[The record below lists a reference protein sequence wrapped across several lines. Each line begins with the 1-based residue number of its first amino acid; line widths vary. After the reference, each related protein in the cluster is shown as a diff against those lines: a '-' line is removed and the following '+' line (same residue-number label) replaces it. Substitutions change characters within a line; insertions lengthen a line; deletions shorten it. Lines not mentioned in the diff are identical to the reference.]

1 MKNNSNFPLPEPDRR
16 LSHNN
21 NNNNNININ
30 NIDNNNNNIQN
41 GANIKESTK
50 FSQSNSNFFSNYT
63 DSNPFK
69 NNTNKNSNS
78 NSNSNAITNNE
89 LTNNMTIVKL
99 NHIKDMRQKILN
111 YKLLSEKTMFLT
123 SNIKNYFINKCNIIL
138 FGPSG
143 SGKSSFIKSMY
154 RALYNSSFL
163 PPEAMKKLII
173 KNEFQNEG
181 TLLFTRLHLKE
192 QNEQS
197 SGIILCD
204 TRGHI
209 RMDETEREQFKI
221 LLNGNVKDGVK
232 IEQRTERNPIALWEF
247 WKKDSELFPKDIFFA
262 DEVGIESI
270 PHSIVF
276 VFDGSTD
283 EVINKEDEVF
293 YKDLVN
299 ISKKKGYDNSVHVVL
314 TRIDIFEKFVS
325 QRNKNLSVSDR
336 SSRVSTLKDEKI
348 EKVIEKLGISRT
360 NIHFIENYHDDGDIN
375 NGSNNNN
382 NVNGNNN
389 GINNNVNV
397 GKENSYE
404 IDFYLLKTM
413 SEIINACEMFILYYM
428 SKNESCFSTCFG
440 GR

>member
-1 MKNNSNFPLPEPDRR
+1 MKNKSNFPLPEPDRR
-16 LSHNN
+16 LSHNHNIN
-21 NNNNNININ
+21 NNNSLKDLKTNHNGNITKENSFSNNSNFYSNQTESNPFKTSNLNLKDNNNNI
-30 NIDNNNNNIQN
+30 
-41 GANIKESTK
+41 
-50 FSQSNSNFFSNYT
+50 
-63 DSNPFK
+63 
-69 NNTNKNSNS
+69 
-78 NSNSNAITNNE
+78 ITNSDLN
-89 LTNNMTIVKL
+89 NNMTNVKL
-99 NHIKDMRQKILN
+99 KHIKDMRQKILN

-173 KNEFQNEG
+173 KSELQNEG
-181 TLLFTRLHLKE
+181 TLCFTRLHLKE
-192 QNEQS
+192 QTETS

-209 RMDETEREQFKI
+209 RMDESEREQFKI
-221 LLNGNVKDGVK
+221 LLNGNIKDGVK
-232 IEQRTERNPIALWEF
+232 LEQRTERNPLALWEF

-262 DEVGIESI
+262 EEVGIESI

-283 EVINKEDEVF
+283 EVINKEDEMF

-299 ISKKKGYDNSVHVVL
+299 ISKKKGYENVHVIL
-314 TRIDIFEKFVS
+314 TRIDVFEKFVS
-325 QRNKNLSVSDR
+325 QRNKNLSISDR
-336 SSRVSTLKDEKI
+336 SSRISTLKDEKI
-348 EKVIEKLGISRT
+348 EKVIEKLGISRS
-360 NIHFIENYHDDGDIN
+360 NIHFIENYHDDD
-375 NGSNNNN
+375 NNNN
-382 NVNGNNN
+382 NFNL
-389 GINNNVNV
+389 
-397 GKENSYE
+397 KENSFE
-404 IDFYLLKTM
+404 IDFHLLKTM
-413 SEIINACEMFILYYM
+413 GDIINACEMYILYYM

>member
-1 MKNNSNFPLPEPDRR
+1 MHNNKSNFPLPEPDRR
-16 LSHNN
+16 LSHNT
-21 NNNNNININ
+21 NNINN
-30 NIDNNNNNIQN
+30 NS
-41 GANIKESTK
+41 IKDLKHNSHITK
-50 FSQSNSNFFSNYT
+50 ENSNFSINSNFYSNQT
-63 DSNPFK
+63 ESNPFK
-69 NNTNKNSNS
+69 NSNLNSLNKDNN
-78 NSNSNAITNNE
+78 NPLNIITNSDLN
-89 LTNNMTIVKL
+89 NNMTTVKL
-99 NHIKDMRQKILN
+99 KHIKDMRQKILN

-173 KNEFQNEG
+173 KSELQNEG
-181 TLLFTRLHLKE
+181 TLCFTRLHLKE
-192 QNEQS
+192 QNESS

-221 LLNGNVKDGVK
+221 LLNGNIKDGVK
-232 IEQRTERNPIALWEF
+232 LEQRTERNPLALWEF

-262 DEVGIESI
+262 EEVGIESV

-299 ISKKKGYDNSVHVVL
+299 ISKKKGYETVHVIL
-314 TRIDIFEKFVS
+314 TRIDVFEKFVS

-336 SSRVSTLKDEKI
+336 SSRISTLKDEKI
-348 EKVIEKLGISRT
+348 EKVIEKLGISRS
-360 NIHFIENYHDDGDIN
+360 NIHFIENYHDDE
-375 NGSNNNN
+375 SNF
-382 NVNGNNN
+382 
-389 GINNNVNV
+389 
-397 GKENSYE
+397 KENSFE
-404 IDFYLLKTM
+404 IDFHLLKTM
-413 SEIINACEMFILYYM
+413 GDIINACEMFILYYM
-428 SKNESCFSTCFG
+428 SKNESCFATCFG

>member
-1 MKNNSNFPLPEPDRR
+1 MKNKSNFPLPEPDRR
-16 LSHNN
+16 LSHNHNIN
-21 NNNNNININ
+21 NNNSLKDLKTNHNGNITKENSFSNNSNFYSNQTESNPFKTSNLNLKDNNNNI
-30 NIDNNNNNIQN
+30 
-41 GANIKESTK
+41 
-50 FSQSNSNFFSNYT
+50 
-63 DSNPFK
+63 
-69 NNTNKNSNS
+69 
-78 NSNSNAITNNE
+78 ITNSDLN
-89 LTNNMTIVKL
+89 NNMTNVKL
-99 NHIKDMRQKILN
+99 KHIKDMRQKILN

-173 KNEFQNEG
+173 KSELQNEG
-181 TLLFTRLHLKE
+181 TLCFTRLHLKE
-192 QNEQS
+192 QNESS

-209 RMDETEREQFKI
+209 RMDESEREQFKI
-221 LLNGNVKDGVK
+221 LLNGNIKDGVK
-232 IEQRTERNPIALWEF
+232 LEQRTERNPLALWEF

-262 DEVGIESI
+262 EEVGIESI

-283 EVINKEDEVF
+283 EVINKEDEMF

-299 ISKKKGYDNSVHVVL
+299 ISKKKGYENVHVIL
-314 TRIDIFEKFVS
+314 TRIDVFEKFVS
-325 QRNKNLSVSDR
+325 QRNKNLSISDR
-336 SSRVSTLKDEKI
+336 SSRISTLKDEKI
-348 EKVIEKLGISRT
+348 EKVIEKLGISRS
-360 NIHFIENYHDDGDIN
+360 NIHFIENYHDDD
-375 NGSNNNN
+375 NNNN
-382 NVNGNNN
+382 
-389 GINNNVNV
+389 INNNNFNL
-397 GKENSYE
+397 KENSFE
-404 IDFYLLKTM
+404 IDFHLLKTM
-413 SEIINACEMFILYYM
+413 GDIINACEMYILYYM